1 MPDCASSHFF
11 FLSLLPDYSL
21 GQRELKWISKIA
33 APALLPPEELVE
45 FQNNIKRLETHW
57 LLELRSE
64 VGSLSSYHCPDFS
77 LTSANEQLCCGHSSH
92 SSCSTCDLFP
102 VSINKLLQAAARI
115 DSAARRKRSSSSIP
129 LPSLAASNELL
140 SSSLPSSSLPSSP
153 PSNALPSL
161 SPSNELPSLS
171 LPSSSLPSS
180 PPSNALPSLSPS
192 NELPSLLLPSLS
204 HSNAL
209 SSPGYD
215 PMLVDDQSP
224 SGLFFCFSCIFYC
237 LCMTLHFV
245 FSS

>member
-1 MPDCASSHFF
+1 VPDCASSHFF

-161 SPSNELPSLS
+161 SPSNELPSS
-171 LPSSSLPSS
+171 
-180 PPSNALPSLSPS
+180 
-192 NELPSLLLPSLS
+192 LLPSLS